1 MYRVKVEKE
10 CEQVCWYDVDENYF
24 LRYDDVIS
32 YLRGIRNVEYISKII
47 VEFNVTVKEFNNAE

>member
-10 CEQVCWYDVDENYF
+10 CERASWYDVDENYF

-32 YLRGIRNVEYISKII
+32 YLRGIRNGEYISKII
-47 VEFNVTVKEFNNAE
+47 VEFNVTVKEFNNA

>member
-10 CEQVCWYDVDENYF
+10 CERACWYYVDENYF

-32 YLRGIRNVEYISKII
+32 YLRGIRNGEYISKII
-47 VEFNVTVKEFNNAE
+47 VEFNVTVKEFNNA